1 MPTIGYRLLV
11 VAFALLLAAADQ
23 PPQELR
29 RGVNITHWFRF
40 PPDRDP
46 AALGAYVG
54 DAALDELGRTGFTF
68 VRLPVQPDML
78 TEASALA
85 DAVARIQRHGLAV
98 VVALFPTRWHLE
110 TDPNDRA
117 RLLAAWR
124 ALGAMLRPLDQ
135 RTIFPEV
142 LNEPVFPG
150 DFANWAMLQHQALAV
165 IRTSLQR
172 STVILTGADWGG
184 IDGLLSLPPESDPNV
199 IYSFHFYEPAELTA
213 LGAFRPGLDAGSMAR
228 LPFPA
233 LDQMACRAT
242 ADDAPDPPTRD
253 LMRFYCNGRWDAL
266 RIEARIGQAAAW
278 ARLHHVAVIA
288 GEFGAAH
295 QLNAAAR
302 LAWLAAVR
310 EACERRGIGWALWG
324 YDDSMGFALRPPND
338 RGLDRLVLRVLGLG
352 PSGIRAAT
360 ASRQPVAS
368 RP

>member
-1 MPTIGYRLLV
+1 MIGYRLLAAV
-11 VAFALLLAAADQ
+11 FALLLAAADQ
-23 PPQELR
+23 PPPELR

-40 PPDRDP
+40 PPSRDP
-46 AALGAYVG
+46 AALRAYVS
-54 DAALDELGRTGFTF
+54 DAALDELRRAGFTF
-68 VRLPVQPDML
+68 VRLPVQSDML
-78 TEASALA
+78 TQTGALA
-85 DAVARIQRHGLAV
+85 DTAARIQRHGLAV
-98 VVALFPTRWHLE
+98 VVALFPTGWHLE

-117 RLLAAWR
+117 SLLAAWR
-124 ALGAMLRPLDQ
+124 ALGAMLRRLDQ
-135 RTIFPEV
+135 RTVFPEV

-150 DFANWAMLQHQALAV
+150 DVAAWAQLQHQALAV
-165 IRTSLQR
+165 IRASLQR

-213 LGAFRPGLDAGSMAR
+213 LGAFRPGLDAASMAR

-233 LDQMACRAT
+233 LDRMACRAA
-242 ADDAPDPPTRD
+242 ADDAADPPTRD
-253 LMRFYCNGRWDAL
+253 LMRFYCSGRWDAP
-266 RIEARIGQAAAW
+266 RIDERIGQAATW

-288 GEFGAAH
+288 GEFGAAR

-310 EACERRGIGWALWG
+310 EACEQQGIGLALWG

-338 RGLDRLVLRVLGLG
+338 RGLDRSLLAALGLR
-352 PSGIRAAT
+352 PSGIRPET
-360 ASRQPVAS
+360 ALRQPVAS